1 MKKRKILNKIFVFTT
16 IFCVLLILCS
26 CKNIN
31 IDNNEYNSE
40 SITKSSTT
48 ELSPISDVDTT
59 EFKIPLSLVAVS
71 GRNSNVLADELIDGG
86 NCTNVVVNSDDSI
99 TMSLTNEQLDYW
111 INSRIKMLEN
121 LDEEFKSINSDYKI
135 VHNEDCTQLSLYYD
149 LDLNDQKAVDYIFQ
163 AEFFCGMFQVFTN
176 PEECDFNIDINIYNC
191 ATGKL
196 VTSGELKLEDEHY
209 KQTLSYDEADWKRS
223 E

>member
-1 MKKRKILNKIFVFTT
+1 MDSRKILKKIFVFITM
-16 IFCVLLILCS
+16 FCVLLTLYS

-31 IDNNEYNSE
+31 TDDNEYNSE

-48 ELSPISDVDTT
+48 EISSISDVDTT

-71 GRNSNVLADELIDGG
+71 GRKSNVLADELIDGG
-86 NCTNVVVNSDDSI
+86 NCTSVVVNSDDSI
-99 TMSLTNEQLDYW
+99 NISLTKEQLEYW
-111 INSRIKMLEN
+111 INSNIKMLED
-121 LDEEFKSINSDYKI
+121 LDEKFKSINSNYKI
-135 VHNEDCTQLSLYYD
+135 VHNEDCTQLNLYYD
-149 LDLNDQKAVDYIFQ
+149 LDLDAQKAVNYTFQ

-176 PEECDFNIDINIYNC
+176 PQECNFNIDVNIYNC

-196 VTSGELKLEDEHY
+196 VTSGELKLDDEHY
-209 KQTLSYDEADWKRS
+209 KQSLSYDETDWKRS